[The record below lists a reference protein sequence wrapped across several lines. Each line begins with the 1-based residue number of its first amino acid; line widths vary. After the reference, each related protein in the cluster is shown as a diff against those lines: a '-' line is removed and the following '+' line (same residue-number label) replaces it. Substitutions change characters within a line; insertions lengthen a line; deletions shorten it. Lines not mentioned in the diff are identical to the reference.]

1 MTAAVLANPRVRSAA
16 EVFGPGL
23 VILIGTILVFGVN
36 PIEEPG
42 VYVIGLVFGMLGALT
57 ALGMALI
64 YRSNRILNFA
74 QGELGLAPSVA
85 ALGLITFSA
94 MPYVFA
100 LLFGLG
106 AAVLLGVVVEFVIIR
121 RFAKAPRLI
130 LTVAT
135 IGLSQLLTIASLA
148 IPLIWDRDPMSQKI
162 VAPFDIKFEVAPIT
176 FTGNHVIALVIAPL
190 AILGV
195 AIFLKSTNVGI
206 AVRAAAER
214 SDRANMLG
222 VPVKR
227 LQTLVWGLAALLSFT
242 GVFLKAGVVGLPFA
256 SNEGFGTTS
265 FGALLAALAALT
277 LGRFTNLPSVAV
289 SAVALGV
296 LEQSVIWRFGNK
308 PEAIYPVLAV
318 VILVGLAVRKT
329 GQSRTAHDTADSW
342 QASDEIRPI
351 PLELR
356 RVPEVAVLKWGGLAL
371 LALIAWRLPTF
382 GFMDSGNLIKASAVV
397 LFGIV
402 GVSIIMLTGWAGQ
415 VTLGQMSVVGVGAVT
430 GALATSQ
437 WDLDLMLAIPV
448 AGLAGAVVSVI
459 IGLPA
464 LRVRGMFLAVTTLA
478 FAITASNFLLN
489 PTYFA
494 WIPRSRIE
502 RPPLF
507 GRLDIEPHANMYYLC
522 IAVLVVTLLCVRGL
536 RHSRTGR
543 VMLALRENERA
554 AQSFGI
560 SLTRAK
566 LSAFALSGFFAAVAG
581 CLLVHVTQ
589 RFTAAEY
596 GAGASFAVFTSTVV
610 GGLGSITG
618 GLIGALFSR
627 GGTWFLQGNWQLLP
641 SAVGVLAVLLL
652 LPSGLGGAFFRVRDQ
667 WLRSVARRNGI
678 IVPSLLADVAQPADV
693 VEQAELSVEHHEIDP
708 TDGHITLADDG
719 AEVGGAGGG
728 GEAVARANDGP
739 PGGPPRSEADR
750 STADAAARLVA
761 AEDALAGSP
770 MARGEGS

>member
-1 MTAAVLANPRVRSAA
+1 VNAVLANPRVRSAA

-23 VILIGTILVFGVN
+23 VIVVGTILIFGVN
-36 PIEEPG
+36 PIAEPG

-74 QGELGLAPSVA
+74 QGELGLAPSVG

-106 AAVLLGVVVEFVIIR
+106 AAILLGVVVEFVIIR
-121 RFAKAPRLI
+121 RFARAPRLI

-135 IGLSQLLTIASLA
+135 IGLSQLLTVASLA
-148 IPLIWDRDPMSQKI
+148 IPMIWDKDPMSQKI
-162 VAPFDIKFEVAPIT
+162 VAPFDIRFEVAPIT
-176 FTGNHVIALVIAPL
+176 FTGNHVIALVVAPL
-190 AILGV
+190 VILGV
-195 AIFLKSTNVGI
+195 AIFLKSTSIGI
-206 AVRAAAER
+206 AVRASAER

-227 LQTLVWGLAALLSFT
+227 IQTLVWGLAALLSFT

-289 SAVALGV
+289 SAIAIGV
-296 LEQSVIWRFGNK
+296 LEQSVVWRFGNK

-318 VILVGLAVRKT
+318 VILVGLALRKT

-356 RVPEVAVLKWGGLAL
+356 RVPEVAVVKWGGLAL
-371 LALIAWRLPTF
+371 LAFIAFRLPTF

-430 GALATSQ
+430 AAVATSQ
-437 WDLDLMLAIPV
+437 WGLDLSLAV
-448 AGLAGAVVSVI
+448 VVGGLAGAVVSVI
-459 IGLPA
+459 VGLPA

-494 WIPRSRIE
+494 WIPKNRIE

-507 GRLDIEPHANMYYLC
+507 GKLDLEPHANMYYLC
-522 IAVLVVTLLCVRGL
+522 LAVLVLTLLGVRGL
-536 RHSRTGR
+536 RRSRTGR

-554 AQSFGI
+554 AQSYGI
-560 SLTRAK
+560 SLARAK
-566 LSAFALSGFFAAVAG
+566 LTAFALSGFFAAVAG
-581 CLLVHVTQ
+581 ALLVHVTQ

-610 GGLGSITG
+610 GGLGSLTG

-641 SAVGVLAVLLL
+641 SAIGVLAVLLA
-652 LPSGLGGAFFRVRDQ
+652 LPSGLGGAFFRVRDG

-678 IVPSLLADVAQPADV
+678 IVPSLLADVAQPDDV
-693 VEQAELSVEHHEIDP
+693 VEQAEQSVEHHEIDP
-708 TDGHITLADDG
+708 DDGHITLTDDAVVTG
-719 AEVGGAGGG
+719 HGDPPGG
-728 GEAVARANDGP
+728 
-739 PGGPPRSEADR
+739 GGPPRSDADQA
-750 STADAAARLVA
+750 TADAAARLVA
-761 AEDALAGSP
+761 AEDAMAGSP
-770 MARGEGS
+770 PMSTGERS

>member
-1 MTAAVLANPRVRSAA
+1 MTAVLANPRVRSAA

-23 VILIGTILVFGVN
+23 VIIVGTIVVFGVN
-36 PIEEPG
+36 PLVDPG

-74 QGELGLAPSVA
+74 QGELGLAPSVG

-135 IGLSQLLTIASLA
+135 IGLSQLLTVASLA
-148 IPLIWDRDPMSQKI
+148 IPMIWDRDPMSQKI

-176 FTGNHVIALVIAPL
+176 FTGNHLIALVVAPL
-190 AILGV
+190 AIIAV
-195 AIFLKSTNVGI
+195 AIFLKSTNIGI
-206 AVRAAAER
+206 AVRASAER

-227 LQTLVWGLAALLSFT
+227 IQTLVWGLAALLSFI

-277 LGRFTNLPSVAV
+277 LGRFTNLPSVAF
-289 SAVALGV
+289 SAIAIGI
-296 LEQSVIWRFGNK
+296 LEQSVVWRFGNK

-342 QASDEIRPI
+342 SASDEIRPI
-351 PLELR
+351 PQELR
-356 RVPEVAVLKWGGLAL
+356 RIPEVAVAKWGGLAL
-371 LALIAWRLPTF
+371 LLIVAWRLPSF

-437 WDLDLMLAIPV
+437 WGLDLSLAIVV
-448 AGLAGAVVSVI
+448 AGIAGAVVAVI

-494 WIPRSRIE
+494 WIPKSRIE

-507 GRLDIEPHANMYYLC
+507 GKLDLEPHANMYYLC
-522 IAVLVVTLLCVRGL
+522 LVALVLTLLGVRGL
-536 RHSRTGR
+536 RRSRTGR

-554 AQSFGI
+554 AQSYGI

-566 LSAFALSGFFAAVAG
+566 LTAFALSGFFAAIAG

-641 SAVGVLAVLLL
+641 SAIGVLAVLLA
-652 LPSGLGGAFFRVRDQ
+652 LPSGLGGAFFRVRDG

-678 IVPSLLADVAQPADV
+678 IVPSLLADVAQPDDV
-693 VEQAELSVEHHEIDP
+693 VELAEQSVEHHDIDP
-708 TDGHITLADDG
+708 TDGHITLVDDVVADAAGAVVADAADG
-719 AEVGGAGGG
+719 A
-728 GEAVARANDGP
+728 P
-739 PGGPPRSEADR
+739 PGRAGPPRSEADQA
-750 STADAAARLVA
+750 TADAAARLA
-761 AEDALAGSP
+761 NAEEALAGSP
-770 MARGEGS
+770 MSRGEGS

>member
-1 MTAAVLANPRVRSAA
+1 MSAVLANPRVRSAA

-23 VILIGTILVFGVN
+23 VIIVGTILVFGVN

-64 YRSNRILNFA
+64 FRANRILNFA
-74 QGELGLAPSVA
+74 QGELGLAPSVG

-135 IGLSQLLTIASLA
+135 IGLSQLLTVASLA
-148 IPLIWDRDPMSQKI
+148 IPMIWDRDPMSQKI
-162 VAPFDIKFEVAPIT
+162 VAPFDISFEVAPIT
-176 FTGNHVIALVIAPL
+176 FTGNHVIALVVAPIVIIA
-190 AILGV
+190 V
-195 AIFLKSTNVGI
+195 AIFLKSTSIGI
-206 AVRAAAER
+206 AVRASAER

-227 LQTLVWGLAALLSFT
+227 IQTLVWGLAALLSFT

-289 SAVALGV
+289 SAVAIGV
-296 LEQSVIWRFGNK
+296 LEQSVVWRFGNK

-342 QASDEIRPI
+342 QASDEIRPV
-351 PLELR
+351 PSELR
-356 RVPEVAVLKWGGLAL
+356 RVPEVAVVKWGGLAL
-371 LALIAWRLPTF
+371 LTLVAFRLPSF

-430 GALATSQ
+430 AALATSE
-437 WDLDLMLAIPV
+437 WGLDLSLAIVV
-448 AGLAGAVVSVI
+448 AGVAGAAVAVI

-489 PTYFA
+489 PTYFS
-494 WIPRSRIE
+494 WIPKSRIE

-507 GRLDIEPHANMYYLC
+507 GTLDLEPHANMYYLC
-522 IAVLVVTLLCVRGL
+522 LVVLILTLLGVRGL
-536 RHSRTGR
+536 RRSRTGR

-554 AQSFGI
+554 AQSYGI
-560 SLTRAK
+560 SLARAK
-566 LSAFALSGFFAAVAG
+566 LTAFALSGFFAAVAG
-581 CLLVHVTQ
+581 ALLVHVTQ

-596 GAGASFAVFTSTVV
+596 GAGTSFAVFTSTVV
-610 GGLGSITG
+610 GGLGSLTG

-641 SAVGVLAVLLL
+641 SAIGVLAVLLA
-652 LPSGLGGAFFRVRDQ
+652 LPSGLGGAFFRVRDS

-678 IVPSLLADVAQPADV
+678 IVPSLLADVAQPDDV
-693 VEQAELSVEHHEIDP
+693 VVQAEQSVEHHEIDP
-708 TDGHITLADDG
+708 TDGHITLTDEVIAG
-719 AEVGGAGGG
+719 APTPVVEDTT
-728 GEAVARANDGP
+728 GEP
-739 PGGPPRSEADR
+739 PGRAGPARSEADQA
-750 STADAAARLVA
+750 TAEAAARLA
-761 AEDALAGSP
+761 SAEDALAGSP
-770 MARGEGS
+770 MSRGDGS

>member
-1 MTAAVLANPRVRSAA
+1 MTAVLADPRVRSAA

-106 AAVLLGVVVEFVIIR
+106 AAILLGVVVEFVIIR
-121 RFAKAPRLI
+121 RFARAPRLI

-135 IGLSQLLTIASLA
+135 IGISQLLTVASLL
-148 IPLIWDRDPMSQKI
+148 IPMIWGRDPMSQKI
-162 VAPFDIKFEVAPIT
+162 VAPFDITFEVAPIT
-176 FTGNHVIALVIAPL
+176 FTGNHVIALVVAPIV
-190 AILGV
+190 ILGI

-296 LEQSVIWRFGNK
+296 LEQSVVWRFGNK

-318 VILVGLAVRKT
+318 VILVGLAIRKT
-329 GQSRTAHDTADSW
+329 GRSRAAHDTADSW
-342 QASDEIRPI
+342 QGSDEIRPI

-371 LALIAWRLPTF
+371 LLLLAVRLPSF

-437 WDLDLMLAIPV
+437 WGLDLMLAIPV
-448 AGLAGAVVSVI
+448 AGVAGAIVAVI

-494 WIPRSRIE
+494 WIPKSRIE

-507 GRLDIEPHANMYYLC
+507 GRFDIEAHANMYFLC
-522 IAVLVVTLLCVRGL
+522 LAALIVTLFAVRGL
-536 RHSRTGR
+536 RRSRTGR

-610 GGLGSITG
+610 GGLGSLTG

-641 SAVGVLAVLLL
+641 SAIGVLAVLLA

-678 IVPSLLADVAQPADV
+678 IVPSLLADVAQPDDV
-693 VEQAELSVEHHEIDP
+693 VEQAEISVEHHDIDP
-708 TDGHITLADDG
+708 TDGHIARTDQ
-719 AEVGGAGGG
+719 VIAGT
-728 GEAVARANDGP
+728 ASSTIAP
-739 PGGPPRSEADR
+739 PGGAPPHRTGQPRSEIDQA
-750 STADAAARLVA
+750 TADAATRLAA
-761 AEDALAGSP
+761 AEDAMAGSP
-770 MARGEGS
+770 PMSTRDWS

>member
-1 MTAAVLANPRVRSAA
+1 MNAVLGDPRVRSAA

-23 VILIGTILVFGVN
+23 VIVVGTILIFGVN
-36 PIEEPG
+36 PIADPG

-74 QGELGLAPSVA
+74 QGELGLAPSVG

-135 IGLSQLLTIASLA
+135 IGLSQLLTVASLA
-148 IPLIWDRDPMSQKI
+148 IPRIWDKDPMSQKI

-176 FTGNHVIALVIAPL
+176 FTGNHVIALVVAPL
-190 AILGV
+190 VILGV
-195 AIFLKSTNVGI
+195 AIFLKSTNIGI
-206 AVRAAAER
+206 AVRASAER

-227 LQTLVWGLAALLSFT
+227 IQTLVWGLAALLSFT

-289 SAVALGV
+289 SAMALGI
-296 LEQSVIWRFGNK
+296 LEQSVVWRFGNK
-308 PEAIYPVLAV
+308 PELIYPVLAV
-318 VILVGLAVRKT
+318 VILVGLAIRKT

-342 QASDEIRPI
+342 QGSDEVRPI

-356 RVPEVAVLKWGGLAL
+356 RIPEVAVVKWGALAL
-371 LALIAWRLPTF
+371 LAIVAFRLPAF

-397 LFGIV
+397 LFGII

-415 VTLGQMSVVGVGAVT
+415 VTLGQMAVVGVGAVT
-430 GALATSQ
+430 GALATSE
-437 WDLDLMLAIPV
+437 WGLDLSLAVLIG
-448 AGLAGAVVSVI
+448 GLAGSVVAVI

-494 WIPRSRIE
+494 WIPKGRIE

-507 GRLDIEPHANMYYLC
+507 GKLDLEPHANMYYLC
-522 IAVLVVTLLCVRGL
+522 LVVLVITLLGVRGL
-536 RHSRTGR
+536 RRSRTGR

-566 LSAFALSGFFAAVAG
+566 LTAFALSGFFAAVAG
-581 CLLVHVTQ
+581 AMLVHVTQ
-589 RFTAAEY
+589 RFTAAEF
-596 GAGASFAVFTSTVV
+596 GAGTSFAVFTSTVV
-610 GGLGSITG
+610 GGLGSMTG

-641 SAVGVLAVLLL
+641 SAIGVLAVLLA
-652 LPSGLGGAFFRVRDQ
+652 LPSGLGGAFFQVRDA

-678 IVPSLLADVAQPADV
+678 VVPSLLADVAQPEDV

-708 TDGHITLADDG
+708 ADGHISLTDDAIAEAA
-719 AEVGGAGGG
+719 AEVVSDASEGTPDPD
-728 GEAVARANDGP
+728 ERSQRAR
-739 PGGPPRSEADR
+739 SKADQA
-750 STADAAARLVA
+750 TAEAAARLA
-761 AEDALAGSP
+761 SAEEALAGSP
-770 MARGEGS
+770 MSRGEGS

>member
-1 MTAAVLANPRVRSAA
+1 MNAVLANPRVRSAA

-23 VILIGTILVFGVN
+23 VIVVGTIAIFGVN
-36 PIEEPG
+36 PIAEPG

-135 IGLSQLLTIASLA
+135 IGLSQLLTVASLA
-148 IPLIWDRDPMSQKI
+148 IPMIWDRDPMSQKI

-190 AILGV
+190 VIIAV
-195 AIFLKSTNVGI
+195 AIFLKSTNIGI
-206 AVRAAAER
+206 AVRASAER

-227 LQTLVWGLAALLSFT
+227 IQTLVWGLAALLSFT

-296 LEQSVIWRFGNK
+296 LEQSVVWRFGNK
-308 PEAIYPVLAV
+308 PELIYPVLAV

-329 GQSRTAHDTADSW
+329 GQSRTAHDMADSW
-342 QASDEIRPI
+342 QASDEVRPI

-356 RVPEVAVLKWGGLAL
+356 RVPEVAVVKWGGLAV
-371 LALIAWRLPTF
+371 LAFVAFRLPSF

-430 GALATSQ
+430 GALATSE
-437 WDLDLMLAIPV
+437 WGLDLSLAV
-448 AGLAGAVVSVI
+448 LVGGLAGAFVSVI

-494 WIPRSRIE
+494 WIPKGRIE

-507 GRLDIEPHANMYYLC
+507 GKLDLEPHANMYYLC
-522 IAVLVVTLLCVRGL
+522 LVVLVVTLLAVRGL
-536 RHSRTGR
+536 RRSRTGR

-581 CLLVHVTQ
+581 ALLVHVTQ

-641 SAVGVLAVLLL
+641 SAIGVLAVLLL
-652 LPSGLGGAFFRVRDQ
+652 LPSGLGGAFFRVRDS
-667 WLRSVARRNGI
+667 WLRSVARRYGI
-678 IVPSLLADVAQPADV
+678 IVPSLLADVAQPDDV
-693 VEQAELSVEHHEIDP
+693 VEQAEHSVEHHEID
-708 TDGHITLADDG
+708 TDATGAIVVTEGG
-719 AEVGGAGGG
+719 AEPS
-728 GEAVARANDGP
+728 DGP
-739 PGGPPRSEADR
+739 AATPTSGAPPNGSDR
-750 STADAAARLVA
+750 DQVTADAAARLVA
-761 AEDALAGSP
+761 AEDAMAGSP
-770 MARGEGS
+770 PVSTGERS

>member
-1 MTAAVLANPRVRSAA
+1 MSAVLANPRVRSAA

-23 VILIGTILVFGVN
+23 VIVVGTIAVFGVN
-36 PIEEPG
+36 PIAEPG

-74 QGELGLAPSVA
+74 QGELGLAPSVG

-121 RFAKAPRLI
+121 RFARAPRLI

-135 IGLSQLLTIASLA
+135 IGLSQLLTVASLA
-148 IPLIWDRDPMSQKI
+148 IPMIWDRDPMSQKI
-162 VAPFDIKFEVAPIT
+162 VAPFDISFEVAPIT
-176 FTGNHVIALVIAPL
+176 FTGNHVIALVVAPL
-190 AILGV
+190 VIIAV
-195 AIFLKSTNVGI
+195 AIFLKSTSIGI
-206 AVRAAAER
+206 AVRASAER

-227 LQTLVWGLAALLSFT
+227 IQTLVWGLAALLSFT

-289 SAVALGV
+289 SAVAIGV
-296 LEQSVIWRFGNK
+296 LEQSVVWRFGNK
-308 PEAIYPVLAV
+308 PETIYPVLAV

-342 QASDEIRPI
+342 QASDEIRPV
-351 PLELR
+351 PKELR
-356 RVPEVAVLKWGGLAL
+356 RVPEVAVAKWGGLAL
-371 LALIAWRLPTF
+371 LAFVAFRLPSF

-430 GALATSQ
+430 AALATSQ
-437 WDLDLMLAIPV
+437 WGLDLSLAVVV
-448 AGLAGAVVSVI
+448 AGVAGAVVAVI

-489 PTYFA
+489 PTYFS
-494 WIPRSRIE
+494 WIPKSRID

-507 GRLDIEPHANMYYLC
+507 GKLDLEPHANMYYLC
-522 IAVLVVTLLCVRGL
+522 LVALVLTLLAVRGL
-536 RHSRTGR
+536 RRSRTGR

-554 AQSFGI
+554 AQSYGI
-560 SLTRAK
+560 SLARAK
-566 LSAFALSGFFAAVAG
+566 LTAFALSGFFAAVAG
-581 CLLVHVTQ
+581 ALLVHVTQ
-589 RFTAAEY
+589 RFTASEY

-610 GGLGSITG
+610 GGLGSLTG
-618 GLIGALFSR
+618 GLIGAVFSR

-641 SAVGVLAVLLL
+641 SAIGVLAVLLA
-652 LPSGLGGAFFRVRDQ
+652 LPSGLGGAFFRVRDS

-678 IVPSLLADVAQPADV
+678 IVPSLLADVAQPDDV
-693 VEQAELSVEHHEIDP
+693 LEQAEQSVEHHDIDP
-708 TDGHITLADDG
+708 DDGHITLTDDVIGDAD
-719 AEVGGAGGG
+719 ASAVE
-728 GEAVARANDGP
+728 EATSGSP
-739 PGGPPRSEADR
+739 PGPAGRPRSDADQT
-750 STADAAARLVA
+750 TAEAAARLA
-761 AEDALAGSP
+761 RAEDALAGSP
-770 MARGEGS
+770 MSRGDGS

>member
-1 MTAAVLANPRVRSAA
+1 MSAVLANPRVRSAA

-23 VILIGTILVFGVN
+23 VIIVGTILVFGVN

-64 YRSNRILNFA
+64 FRANRILNFA
-74 QGELGLAPSVA
+74 QGELGLAPSVG

-135 IGLSQLLTIASLA
+135 IGLSQLLTVASLA
-148 IPLIWDRDPMSQKI
+148 IPMIWDRDPMSQKI
-162 VAPFDIKFEVAPIT
+162 VAPFDISFEVAPIT
-176 FTGNHVIALVIAPL
+176 FTGNHVIALVVAPIVIIA
-190 AILGV
+190 V
-195 AIFLKSTNVGI
+195 AIFLKSTSIGI
-206 AVRAAAER
+206 AVRASAER

-227 LQTLVWGLAALLSFT
+227 IQTLVWGLAALLSFT

-289 SAVALGV
+289 SAVAIGV
-296 LEQSVIWRFGNK
+296 LEQSVVWRFGNK

-342 QASDEIRPI
+342 QASDEIRPV
-351 PLELR
+351 PSELR
-356 RVPEVAVLKWGGLAL
+356 RVPEVAVVKWGGLAL
-371 LALIAWRLPTF
+371 LTLVAFRLPSF

-430 GALATSQ
+430 AGLATSE
-437 WDLDLMLAIPV
+437 WGLDLSLAIVV
-448 AGLAGAVVSVI
+448 AGVAGAAVAVI

-489 PTYFA
+489 PTYFS
-494 WIPRSRIE
+494 WIPKSRIE

-507 GRLDIEPHANMYYLC
+507 GTLDLEPHANMYYLC
-522 IAVLVVTLLCVRGL
+522 LVVLILTLLGVRGL
-536 RHSRTGR
+536 RRSRTGR

-554 AQSFGI
+554 AQSYGI
-560 SLTRAK
+560 SLARAK
-566 LSAFALSGFFAAVAG
+566 LTAFALSGFFAAVAG
-581 CLLVHVTQ
+581 ALLVHVTQ

-596 GAGASFAVFTSTVV
+596 GAGTSFAVFTSTVV
-610 GGLGSITG
+610 GGLGSLTG
-618 GLIGALFSR
+618 GLNGALFSR
-627 GGTWFLQGNWQLLP
+627 GGTCVLQGNWQLLP
-641 SAVGVLAVLLL
+641 SAIGVLAVLLA
-652 LPSGLGGAFFRVRDQ
+652 LPSGLGGAFFRVRDS

-678 IVPSLLADVAQPADV
+678 IVPSLLADVAQPDDV
-693 VEQAELSVEHHEIDP
+693 VVQAEQSVEHHEIDP
-708 TDGHITLADDG
+708 TDGHITLTDEVIAG
-719 AEVGGAGGG
+719 APTPVVEDTT
-728 GEAVARANDGP
+728 GEP
-739 PGGPPRSEADR
+739 PGRAGPARSEADQA
-750 STADAAARLVA
+750 TAEAAARLA
-761 AEDALAGSP
+761 SAEDALAGSP
-770 MARGEGS
+770 MSRGDGS